1 MKNQFKKVV
10 LKNLRINAEF
20 EVDLQPS
27 ELAKIVQ
34 KYNFSLTP
42 PYGVNKGISDSPLIF
57 YKKSRDLLVSDF
69 LEYGKLAHWQL
80 KVVFH
85 NDFLI
90 SFILDFGKFTFNDF
104 QAEVQFKITPLLDNV
119 KNYDKKTERLLD
131 LPTQSVKINK
141 GAYIVQEGRIESTTG
156 YIYQADPSPDVFNV
170 FLFEKANTLI
180 SDELTDFDGLEFNA
194 DLGLENW
201 KTPIYGANP
210 YKMPKNSILT
220 FRVNHSPNQQ
230 DWRVL
235 HLNIKAQGVSLN
247 LSKNNNPFF
256 SNIIENNTYNVALC
270 VAHQYMYEDGTDDFK
285 IVKYTSKNFK
295 PSLYESKNFEWNLP
309 NGQLYSVYDLQNFPY
324 PPPQDKSISSIYV
337 HIFFSFKYVESAVAY
352 NLLCNF
358 EVSYL
363 KITHDYLTI
372 NKNLHAVRLTD
383 YLSKFDNFLS
393 LENLPTRLND
403 KFLSST
409 NFAHKNVDYLE
420 CKLPDILET
429 ISAFFG
435 LVLIEKNEKY
445 FFVEFSELKN
455 FGKIYDLQNLIYEK
469 SISAGDEFQSILIEV
484 DDFKGNAIKLNRQ
497 IYNNKRFFIDLDNF
511 ANLDELKITPK
522 IVVSAE
528 KIINKLTSQTY
539 DDQLFL
545 FENVGSKYVFN
556 DFFSPEKIF
565 GRLKSFLSSF
575 FSKKMPIYQKLENQ
589 TEKTIFEAEPS
600 PIFKPYIVNFSFLAT
615 ESDILSLLQEFRL
628 IRCNDGKTY
637 LPIDIEINTTPSV
650 IQIKCLEF
658 E

>member
-20 EVDLQPS
+20 EVDLQPT

-69 LEYGKLAHWQL
+69 LEYGKLAYWQL
-80 KVVFH
+80 EAVFH

-119 KNYDKKTERLLD
+119 KNYDKKTERLSNLT
-131 LPTQSVKINK
+131 TQSVKINK
-141 GAYIVQEGRIESTTG
+141 GAYIVQEGRIGSSTG
-156 YIYQADPSPDVFNV
+156 YIRNPNNNPTKNV
-170 FLFEKANTLI
+170 FDFEKANTLI
-180 SDELTDFDGLEFNA
+180 ADGLTDFDGLEFNA

-201 KTPIYGANP
+201 ETTISGAPP

-220 FRVNHSPNQQ
+220 FRVNHSPNQN

-235 HLNIKAQGVSLN
+235 HLNIKAKGVTLHLAKDISIPLI
-247 LSKNNNPFF
+247 S
-256 SNIIENNTYNVALC
+256 STYNVALC

-285 IVKYTSKNFK
+285 IVDYTSKNFI
-295 PSLYESKNFEWNLP
+295 PSLYESENFEWDFTNE
-309 NGQLYSVYDLQNFPY
+309 QLYSVYDLQNFPY

-337 HIFFSFKYVESAVAY
+337 HIFFSFKYVEPMAAY
-352 NLLCNF
+352 SYLCNF
-358 EVSYL
+358 EVSNL

-372 NKNLHAVRLTD
+372 NKNLQAVRLTD
-383 YLSKFDNFLS
+383 YLSKFDNFLN
-393 LENLPTRLND
+393 LENLPTRFNN
-403 KFLSST
+403 KYLSST
-409 NFAHKNVDYLE
+409 NFAHKNVNYLE
-420 CKLPDILET
+420 CKFPDILET

-435 LVLIEKNEKY
+435 LVLIEKNDKY
-445 FFVEFSELKN
+445 SFVEFSELKN
-455 FGKIYDLQNLIYEK
+455 FEKIYDLQNLIYEK
-469 SISAGDEFQSILIEV
+469 SISAGDEFLSVLIEV

-511 ANLDELKITPK
+511 ANLDELKISPK

-539 DDQLFL
+539 DDQLFI
-545 FENVGSKYVFN
+545 FENVGGKYVFN
-556 DFFSPEKIF
+556 DFFNPENIF
-565 GRLKSFLSSF
+565 DRLKSFLSSF

-600 PIFKPYIVNFSFLAT
+600 PIFKPYIVNFSFLAN
-615 ESDILSLLQEFRL
+615 ELDILALLQEFRL
-628 IRCNDGKTY
+628 IRCKEGKTY
-637 LPIDIEINTTPSV
+637 LPLDIEINTTPSV

>member
-10 LKNLRINAEF
+10 LKNLRSLAEF

-80 KVVFH
+80 KVIFH

-104 QAEVQFKITPLLDNV
+104 QAEVHFKITPLLDNV
-119 KNYDKKTERLLD
+119 KNYDKKTERLLN

-141 GAYIVQEGRIESTTG
+141 SAYIVQEGRIGSSTG
-156 YIYQADPSPDVFNV
+156 RICDPENV
-170 FLFEKANTLI
+170 FYLEKNVFDFEKANILI
-180 SDELTDFDGLEFNA
+180 ADDLTDFNGAEFNA

-201 KTPIYGANP
+201 ETSIYGAPP

-220 FRVNHSPNQQ
+220 FRVNHSSNQN

-235 HLNIKAQGVSLN
+235 HLNIKAKGVTLHYAKDIYPIP
-247 LSKNNNPFF
+247 LPFT
-256 SNIIENNTYNVALC
+256 NTTFNVALC
-270 VAHQYMYEDGTDDFK
+270 VAHQYMYNDGTDDFK
-285 IVKYTSKNFK
+285 IVNYTSKNFN
-295 PSLYESKNFEWNLP
+295 PSLYESKNFEWNFP
-309 NGQLYSVYDLQNFPY
+309 NNQIYSVHDLQNFPY
-324 PPPQDKSISSIYV
+324 PPPQDKPISSIYV
-337 HIFFSFKYVESAVAY
+337 HIFFSFKYVESEGLY
-352 NLLCNF
+352 DFLCNF
-358 EVSYL
+358 EVSDL

-372 NKNLHAVRLTD
+372 NKNLQAVRLTD

-393 LENLPTRLND
+393 LENLPTRFND

-409 NFAHKNVDYLE
+409 NFAHNNVNYLE

-435 LVLIEKNEKY
+435 LVLVEKNDKY

-469 SISAGDEFQSILIEV
+469 SISAGDEFLSILIEV
-484 DDFKGNAIKLNRQ
+484 DDFNGNAIKLNRQ
-497 IYNNKRFFIDLDNF
+497 IYNNKRFFIKLENF
-511 ANLDELKITPK
+511 ANLDELKISTK

-539 DDQLFL
+539 DDQLFI
-545 FENVGSKYVFN
+545 FENVGSKYIFN
-556 DFFSPEKIF
+556 DFFNPEKIF
-565 GRLKSFLSSF
+565 DRLKSFLSSF

-589 TEKTIFEAEPS
+589 TEETIFEAEPS

-615 ESDILSLLQEFRL
+615 ELDILALLQEFRL